1 MSKTYKNLFSKIINP
16 ENLLTAFH
24 QAEKQKRFRSYVLL
38 FEENLGMNI
47 LNLHKALKEK
57 TYQPGKYKFFK
68 TFDPKERIIAA
79 APFVD
84 RIVHHALHNIIEPI
98 LDKRFIYNSFACR
111 KEKGTHRGV
120 KRLQQLLRK
129 KDAHYALKCDV
140 SKYFPSINHKKIS
153 KIPDRIIRDKE
164 TMWLLK
170 EIINSYETG
179 NEYNHLFLP
188 DSHYNT
194 KKPRGIPVGNLTS
207 QLLANIYLN
216 ELDQFV
222 KQELKV
228 KYYLRYVDDFLVLG
242 PNKQYLHQ
250 LVPKIKHFLYD
261 KFYLTLHP
269 KKISIFPIHPACP
282 VRNPISNGVRKRFS
296 NGARLGVDFLGY
308 VVFKDFV
315 LIRKSNVKKFRKKL
329 LKFKKSLNQ
338 GKTKEEKVRES
349 ITSWL
354 AHAQHADTYRLRKR
368 IFGKPLEAKHQKE
381 IKEFVKNLKEK
392 SKRPVQ
398 LSLF

>member
-1 MSKTYKNLFSKIINP
+1 MSKTYKNLFSKIIDP
-16 ENLLTAFH
+16 ENLLTAFY

-57 TYQPGKYKFFK
+57 TYRLGKYKFFK

-129 KDAHYALKCDV
+129 KDAQYALKCDI

-153 KIPDRIIRDKE
+153 RIPDRIIRDKE
-164 TMWLLK
+164 TIWLLK

-269 KKISIFPIHPACP
+269 KKISIFPVHP
-282 VRNPISNGVRKRFS
+282 VRKQFS
-296 NGARLGVDFLGY
+296 NGASLGVDFLGY

-315 LIRKSNVKKFRKKL
+315 LIRKSNVKKFRKRLVKFQKL
-329 LKFKKSLNQ
+329 LRKEKTETEEKKV
-338 GKTKEEKVRES
+338 EEKVRES
-349 ITSWL
+349 ITSWV
-354 AHAQHADTYRLRKR
+354 AHAQHADSFRLRKR
-368 IFGKPLEAKHQKE
+368 IFGKALQAKHQKE
-381 IKEFVKNLKEK
+381 IKEFVKNL
-392 SKRPVQ
+392 SASASRKR
-398 LSLF
+398 STSS